1 MATYGTTFGR
11 SPEPIIPAA
20 EPNQTQREAAVLRLA
35 SRGLRLFP
43 VQARSKHP
51 LIAAWPQQATS
62 EPLRLREWMQ
72 KDPHCN
78 WGVATGRDSGIFV
91 LDVDGDQGLA
101 AIEELRKHGYGL
113 PPTLAVKTGRGC
125 HYYFRYPEDALIR
138 NSAGKL
144 GPGLDIRGD
153 GGYVLVPPSVHPSDT
168 DYQWIH
174 EVAVAPAP
182 DWLLER
188 LKAQSPSSTSAPV
201 SDGNDVIP
209 EGERNVSLAS
219 LAGTMRKRGMT
230 LGAIEAALLTENVER
245 CKPPLPD
252 AEVREIAS
260 SISRHKPAG
269 PIVARSI
276 TAASPRWPE
285 PLNLAALH
293 GLAGEFVNAVEPY
306 TESDPAA
313 LLIQLLTAL
322 GSVAG
327 RNPYYLVEE
336 DRHFLNLFT
345 AMAGPTAKARK
356 GTSYAHVIR
365 PFKTIDPEWSSHI
378 RPGLSSGEGLIHA
391 VRDGTVDDP
400 GVSDKRLL
408 VMEPELASVL
418 QVMARQGNTLSAVVR
433 QGWDSGKMGSL
444 TKNSTETATDAHVS
458 IIGHITVEELR
469 RYLDRTEAANGFANR
484 FLFMCVRRSK
494 ALPDGGRV
502 PDDVIHYL
510 THRLA
515 EVVSY
520 ARGVGQMA
528 RDEDACE
535 IWRQVYEELSE
546 GSVGLFGAVTSRA
559 EAQVVRLS
567 CLYALL
573 DSSAIVTG
581 THLKAAL
588 ALWDYSEASAMYIF
602 GEVLGDAVADELFR
616 ALRNNLEG
624 LTRTAVRDLFSRHG
638 NGHQLDRALRVLAE
652 LGRARCVKEDTGGRP
667 LERWFAIATKAT

>member
-1 MATYGTTFGR
+1 VASYHTTWQNSGTIR
-11 SPEPIIPAA
+11 AVA
-20 EPNQTQREAAVLRLA
+20 ESDQPQTEAVLRLA

-62 EPLRLREWMQ
+62 EPQRLREWMQ
-72 KDPHCN
+72 KYPDCN
-78 WGVATGRDSGIFV
+78 WGLATGRGSGIFV
-91 LDVDGDQGLA
+91 LDVDGDHGLA
-101 AIEELRKHGYGL
+101 TIEELRKHGYEL
-113 PPTLAVKTGRGC
+113 PVTLTVKTARGY
-125 HYYFRYPEDALIR
+125 HFYFRYPEDALIR

-144 GPGLDIRGD
+144 GAGLDIRGD
-153 GGYVLVPPSVHPSDT
+153 GGYVLCPPSVHPSGA
-168 DYQWIH
+168 DYQWMD
-174 EVAVAPAP
+174 EVALALAP

-188 LKAQSPSSTSAPV
+188 LNAPPPSTSAPG

-209 EGERNVSLAS
+209 EGKRNASLAS

-245 CKPPLPD
+245 CKPPLPE
-252 AEVREIAS
+252 AEVRRIAS
-260 SISRHKPAG
+260 SISRHEPAG

-293 GLAGEFVNAVEPY
+293 GLAGEFVTAVEPY

-313 LLIQLLTAL
+313 LLIQLLTVL
-322 GSVAG
+322 GSAAG

-400 GVSDKRLL
+400 GVTDKRLL

-433 QGWDSGKMGSL
+433 QGWDTGKMGSL

-458 IIGHITVEELR
+458 MIGHITVEELR

-484 FLFMCVRRSK
+484 FLFICVKRSK

-502 PDDVIHYL
+502 PEDVIHYL
-510 THRLA
+510 TRRLA

-528 RDEDACE
+528 RDEDARG

-567 CLYALL
+567 CLYAIL
-573 DSSAIVTG
+573 DRSAIVTG

-588 ALWDYSEASAMYIF
+588 ALWDYSETSARYIF
-602 GEVLGDAVADELFR
+602 GEALGDPVADELFR
-616 ALRNNLEG
+616 ALRNNPDG

-638 NGHQLDRALRVLAE
+638 NGHQIDRALRVLAE

-667 LERWFAIATKAT
+667 VERWFAIATKAT

>member
-1 MATYGTTFGR
+1 VASYHTTWQNSGTMR
-11 SPEPIIPAA
+11 AAA
-20 EPNQTQREAAVLRLA
+20 ESDQPQTEAVLRLV
-35 SRGLRLFP
+35 SRGWRLFP
-43 VQARSKHP
+43 VQARSKLP
-51 LIAAWPQQATS
+51 LVAGWPQQAS
-62 EPLRLREWMQ
+62 CEPERLREWMQ
-72 KDPHCN
+72 KYSDCN
-78 WGVATGRDSGIFV
+78 WGLATGRDSGVFV
-91 LDVDGDQGLA
+91 LDVDGEQGLV
-101 AIEELRKHGYGL
+101 AIKELRKTGHEL
-113 PPTLAVKTGRGC
+113 PPTLTVKTGRGC
-125 HYYFRYPEDALIR
+125 HLYFRYPEDALIR

-153 GGYVLVPPSVHPSDT
+153 GGYVLVPPSIHPSGA
-168 DYQWIH
+168 DYRWTH
-174 EVAVAPAP
+174 EIAVAPAP

-188 LKAQSPSSTSAPV
+188 LKAQPPSTSA
-201 SDGNDVIP
+201 SNGNDVIP
-209 EGERNVSLAS
+209 EGRRNDSLAS
-219 LAGTMRKRGMT
+219 LAGTMRKRGMMP
-230 LGAIEAALLTENVER
+230 GAIEAALLVENLER
-245 CKPPLPD
+245 CKPPLPK
-252 AEVREIAS
+252 AEVHEIVS
-260 SISRHKPAG
+260 SVSRYEP
-269 PIVARSI
+269 
-276 TAASPRWPE
+276 ASPTVPGSATYATPQWPE
-285 PLNLAALH
+285 PLDPAALH

-313 LLIQLLTAL
+313 LLIQLLTVL

-345 AMAGPTAKARK
+345 AMAGRTSKARK

-365 PFKTIDPEWSSHI
+365 PFKTIDPEWCSHI

-391 VRDGTVDDP
+391 VRDRTVDDP
-400 GVSDKRLL
+400 GINDKRLL

-433 QGWDSGKMGSL
+433 QGWDTGKMGSL
-444 TKNSTETATDAHVS
+444 TKNSTETATDVHVS

-502 PDDVIHYL
+502 PEDAIQYL
-510 THRLA
+510 TRRLA
-515 EVVSY
+515 DVVSY
-520 ARGVGQMA
+520 ARGAGQMA
-528 RDEDACE
+528 RDEDARV
-535 IWRQVYEELSE
+535 IWRHVYEELSE

-573 DSSAIVTG
+573 DMSTIVTG

-588 ALWDYSEASAMYIF
+588 ALWEYSEASARYIF
-602 GEVLGDAVADELFR
+602 GEALGDPVADELFR
-616 ALRNNLEG
+616 ALRNNCDG

-638 NGHQLDRALRVLAE
+638 NAHQVDRALRVLAE
-652 LGRARCVKEDTGGRP
+652 LGQARCVKENTGGRP
-667 LERWFAIATKAT
+667 VERWFAIAT